1 MIRPLSTLAI
11 IVMLASVLLYA
22 ACSNTNSEPEP
33 APTAESE
40 PDIQSFGERGRA
52 YFGLAGMEELILEAS
67 AVARVQYV
75 SAEQTIEINRSIYPN
90 GNILDSHVG
99 AVVVTFNVLE
109 YLDGSG
115 SNQIKVV
122 LRDGDWNVFD
132 KAVITAANED
142 LLAFRDKRWD
152 DRQAIVFLGSG
163 PYVLSTVSDSDRY
176 YLLGDLR
183 ANDELGYTVDSK
195 WAKAW
200 LPAAAAPGAQGAS
213 GDAQQFITNLTG
225 GASSDGASGQSAVT
239 ETMTLAEIKA
249 VITRLDNEITAGGGT
264 DAYRECLTEKYYWAS
279 RIIVYKAFITERDG
293 AWNREFTA
301 SIDSGAAAGTQVY
314 TGGDYYWGAEDIF
327 SGAKPSW
334 WADGMIVI
342 SGRDADLFE
351 HTWPLLA
358 TTVRPLPAGTYRFHW
373 AEQSRPDVI
382 CNAMPDEHKTRD
394 EIVVTVTAPE
404 GTVHETMFDPATL
417 ASGVGADGTNGVL
430 EPSSFSVDGTS
441 TSITSLKWD
450 NGSVVLTLSPHV
462 SLSSHKLDFIDLDG
476 SVSLS
481 LETSSAT
488 ADSSAGTLTWT
499 ISDQPWHDGDT
510 LMLRISPSSLT
521 PSVAP
526 DTPQTPTGQTTGL
539 RTVSLDWADVP
550 GASSYRIRYWRG
562 TAGWLILPG
571 ESITLDFDGSSVT
584 ISGLPD
590 RGLYSFSIQAV
601 NAVGSSGWSGAAT
614 VGQGI

>member
-183 ANDELGYTVDSK
+183 ANDELAYTVDSK

-200 LPAAAAPGAQGAS
+200 LPAAAAPGAQG
-213 GDAQQFITNLTG
+213 G
-225 GASSDGASGQSAVT
+225 
-239 ETMTLAEIKA
+239 
-249 VITRLDNEITAGGGT
+249 
-264 DAYRECLTEKYYWAS
+264 
-279 RIIVYKAFITERDG
+279 
-293 AWNREFTA
+293 
-301 SIDSGAAAGTQVY
+301 
-314 TGGDYYWGAEDIF
+314 
-327 SGAKPSW
+327 
-334 WADGMIVI
+334 
-342 SGRDADLFE
+342 
-351 HTWPLLA
+351 
-358 TTVRPLPAGTYRFHW
+358 
-373 AEQSRPDVI
+373 
-382 CNAMPDEHKTRD
+382 
-394 EIVVTVTAPE
+394 
-404 GTVHETMFDPATL
+404 
-417 ASGVGADGTNGVL
+417 
-430 EPSSFSVDGTS
+430 
-441 TSITSLKWD
+441 
-450 NGSVVLTLSPHV
+450 
-462 SLSSHKLDFIDLDG
+462 
-476 SVSLS
+476 
-481 LETSSAT
+481 
-488 ADSSAGTLTWT
+488 
-499 ISDQPWHDGDT
+499 
-510 LMLRISPSSLT
+510 
-521 PSVAP
+521 
-526 DTPQTPTGQTTGL
+526 
-539 RTVSLDWADVP
+539 
-550 GASSYRIRYWRG
+550 
-562 TAGWLILPG
+562 
-571 ESITLDFDGSSVT
+571 
-584 ISGLPD
+584 
-590 RGLYSFSIQAV
+590 
-601 NAVGSSGWSGAAT
+601 
-614 VGQGI
+614 

>member
-225 GASSDGASGQSAVT
+225 GASSDGASGQS
-239 ETMTLAEIKA
+239 
-249 VITRLDNEITAGGGT
+249 
-264 DAYRECLTEKYYWAS
+264 
-279 RIIVYKAFITERDG
+279 
-293 AWNREFTA
+293 
-301 SIDSGAAAGTQVY
+301 
-314 TGGDYYWGAEDIF
+314 
-327 SGAKPSW
+327 
-334 WADGMIVI
+334 
-342 SGRDADLFE
+342 GR
-351 HTWPLLA
+351 H
-358 TTVRPLPAGTYRFHW
+358 GNY
-373 AEQSRPDVI
+373 
-382 CNAMPDEHKTRD
+382 
-394 EIVVTVTAPE
+394 
-404 GTVHETMFDPATL
+404 DPC
-417 ASGVGADGTNGVL
+417 
-430 EPSSFSVDGTS
+430 
-441 TSITSLKWD
+441 
-450 NGSVVLTLSPHV
+450 
-462 SLSSHKLDFIDLDG
+462 
-476 SVSLS
+476 
-481 LETSSAT
+481 
-488 ADSSAGTLTWT
+488 
-499 ISDQPWHDGDT
+499 
-510 LMLRISPSSLT
+510 R
-521 PSVAP
+521 
-526 DTPQTPTGQTTGL
+526 
-539 RTVSLDWADVP
+539 R
-550 GASSYRIRYWRG
+550 
-562 TAGWLILPG
+562 
-571 ESITLDFDGSSVT
+571 
-584 ISGLPD
+584 
-590 RGLYSFSIQAV
+590 
-601 NAVGSSGWSGAAT
+601 
-614 VGQGI
+614 